1 MQVFAQK
8 SVLVVSIYF
17 PLIALICTDIPC
29 FRANPCPSEGDNFPL
44 IALICTDIPCFR
56 ANPCPSVG
64 DNFPL
69 IALIFLVSVQIRG
82 RSIPRVARNV
92 LFCAQHVVEK

>member
-29 FRANPCPSEGDNFPL
+29 FRANPCTF
-44 IALICTDIPCFR
+44 
-56 ANPCPSVG
+56 VG
-64 DNFPL
+64 HHISLRF
-69 IALIFLVSVQIRG
+69 
-82 RSIPRVARNV
+82 
-92 LFCAQHVVEK
+92 AQKSY

>member
-8 SVLVVSIYF
+8 SVLAVSIYF

-44 IALICTDIPCFR
+44 IALINTDISYFR
-56 ANPCPSVG
+56 ARPCSSVVG
-64 DNFPL
+64 
-69 IALIFLVSVQIRG
+69 IIS
-82 RSIPRVARNV
+82 
-92 LFCAQHVVEK
+92 H

>member
-29 FRANPCPSEGDNFPL
+29 FRVNPCL
-44 IALICTDIPCFR
+44 
-56 ANPCPSVG
+56 SVG
-64 DNFPL
+64 HYISLRF
-69 IALIFLVSVQIRG
+69 
-82 RSIPRVARNV
+82 
-92 LFCAQHVVEK
+92 AQKSY

>member
-29 FRANPCPSEGDNFPL
+29 FRARPCS
-44 IALICTDIPCFR
+44 
-56 ANPCPSVG
+56 SVG
-64 DNFPL
+64 HYISLRF
-69 IALIFLVSVQIRG
+69 
-82 RSIPRVARNV
+82 
-92 LFCAQHVVEK
+92 AQKSY

>member
-17 PLIALICTDIPC
+17 LLIALIYTDIPC
-29 FRANPCPSEGDNFPL
+29 FRVNPCPSEGDNFPL

-56 ANPCPSVG
+56 ANPCSSVVG
-64 DNFPL
+64 IISHRMTSF
-69 IALIFLVSVQIRG
+69 RG
-82 RSIPRVARNV
+82 YI
-92 LFCAQHVVEK
+92 LTTELH